1 MFIFQSDCFSDKLIL
16 DSGIVSSTWFWD
28 YWKQW
33 NYSFFG
39 SSCKRASNRL
49 LRVFWKNYD
58 LLSLKKWTA
67 ISCDHLEQ
75 IYKLM
80 IYPRTTRVILD
91 LSSQFTI
98 EVFCVCLSR
107 STFFSFESDSNFW
120 VNGHILRFIMI
131 WSRKKKIWFSNLG
144 IVCLKDPH

>member
-16 DSGIVSSTWFWD
+16 DSEIVSSTCFWD
-28 YWKQW
+28 YWKQL

-39 SSCKRASNRL
+39 SSYKRASNRL
-49 LRVFWKNYD
+49 LRVFWNNYD

-107 STFFSFESDSNFW
+107 SKFFLSSLTRISESMAAFCGS
-120 VNGHILRFIMI
+120 L
-131 WSRKKKIWFSNLG
+131 WSGREKRKYDFRI
-144 IVCLKDPH
+144 